1 MPSST
6 QRPERSS
13 LRKAECSRRRR
24 WRYHAWASRRSL
36 FFSLSCQQHRSAPQ
50 RMLIVANVCA
60 KGVEG
65 CAEVHLAQKYTL
77 RRSAHTEV
85 LKQSRLQNTYH
96 HRRAAR
102 AHPRPLRSPH
112 TAPVPW
118 ATLTPHPT
126 TIATPPLPDRLL
138 AKARKPAPIPS
149 AYSCKR
155 AALCAEEG
163 RAPGSGRPGAPI
175 VGLRVLVGARSTA
188 AMWGRDR
195 YMHRTGPRSTT
206 PRHSR
211 RECPGHELI
220 RLMTIV
226 M

>member
-1 MPSST
+1 VAIPCMGFSAIPLLFPLLPAAQIGTAANADRRQCVRERCRGVCRST
-6 QRPERSS
+6 P
-13 LRKAECSRRRR
+13 
-24 WRYHAWASRRSL
+24 
-36 FFSLSCQQHRSAPQ
+36 
-50 RMLIVANVCA
+50 
-60 KGVEG
+60 